1 MFQSV
6 SLFIPP
12 PLIHSCSKDKV
23 LEGICMVALMGCQ
36 WQDIITIDAYIKRLV
51 ISKDMV
57 GDDHLHI
64 DKDDQ
69 IVNWLIKSMKAAKE
83 GIIKIYIKDQSA
95 AQINLNDNLITVDLL
110 QPEFFRTSEEI
121 GLFDKLKTAK
131 EFAQKLTD
139 NGLTISFL
147 RKGKDAI
154 SLGKDAKPTLSRLIT
169 RSDDIQIDS
178 VKEITN
184 LKRDLKDD

>member
-1 MFQSV
+1 
-6 SLFIPP
+6 
-12 PLIHSCSKDKV
+12 
-23 LEGICMVALMGCQ
+23 MVALMGCQ
-36 WQDIITIDAYIKRLV
+36 WQDIITIDAHIKRLV

-64 DKDDQ
+64 DKGDQ

-83 GIIKIYIKDQSA
+83 GVIKIYIKDQSA

-110 QPEFFRTSEEI
+110 EPEFFRTSEEI

-139 NGLTISFL
+139 NGLTMSFL

>member
-1 MFQSV
+1 
-6 SLFIPP
+6 
-12 PLIHSCSKDKV
+12 
-23 LEGICMVALMGCQ
+23 MVALMGCQ
-36 WQDIITIDAYIKRLV
+36 WQDIITIDAHIKLLV

-83 GIIKIYIKDQSA
+83 GVIKIYIKDQSA

-110 QPEFFRTSEEI
+110 QPEFFRISEEI

-139 NGLTISFL
+139 NGLTVSFL

>member
-1 MFQSV
+1 M
-6 SLFIPP
+6 
-12 PLIHSCSKDKV
+12 
-23 LEGICMVALMGCQ
+23 
-36 WQDIITIDAYIKRLV
+36 
-51 ISKDMV
+51 ISRDMV

-64 DKDDQ
+64 DKDDH
-69 IVNWLIKSMKAAKE
+69 ILNTLVRSMKAATE
-83 GIIKIYIKDQSA
+83 GMIKIEVKDQSA
-95 AQINLNDNLITVDLL
+95 AQINLNNNLITVDLL
-110 QPEFFRTSEEI
+110 QPEFFRISEDI
-121 GLFDKLKTAK
+121 GIFDKLKTAK

-169 RSDDIQIDS
+169 RSDDIQVDS

-184 LKRDLKDD
+184 LNRDLKED

>member
-1 MFQSV
+1 M
-6 SLFIPP
+6 
-12 PLIHSCSKDKV
+12 
-23 LEGICMVALMGCQ
+23 
-36 WQDIITIDAYIKRLV
+36 
-51 ISKDMV
+51 
-57 GDDHLHI
+57 
-64 DKDDQ
+64 
-69 IVNWLIKSMKAAKE
+69 
-83 GIIKIYIKDQSA
+83 
-95 AQINLNDNLITVDLL
+95 ITVDLL
-110 QPEFFRTSEEI
+110 EPEFFRTSEEI

-184 LKRDLKDD
+184 LKRDLKED

>member
-1 MFQSV
+1 
-6 SLFIPP
+6 
-12 PLIHSCSKDKV
+12 
-23 LEGICMVALMGCQ
+23 
-36 WQDIITIDAYIKRLV
+36 
-51 ISKDMV
+51 MV

-110 QPEFFRTSEEI
+110 EPEFFRTSEEI

-139 NGLTISFL
+139 NGLTMSFL

-184 LKRDLKDD
+184 LKRDLKND

>member
-1 MFQSV
+1 
-6 SLFIPP
+6 
-12 PLIHSCSKDKV
+12 
-23 LEGICMVALMGCQ
+23 MVALMGCQ
-36 WQDIITIDAYIKRLV
+36 WQDIITIDAHIKRLV
-51 ISKDMV
+51 ISRDMV
-57 GDDHLHI
+57 GENHLHI
-64 DKDDQ
+64 DNDDQ
-69 IVNWLIKSMKAAKE
+69 IINWLIKSMKAAKE
-83 GIIKIYIKDQSA
+83 GVIKIYIKDQSA
-95 AQINLNDNLITVDLL
+95 AQINLNDNLITIDLL

-139 NGLTISFL
+139 NGLTMSFL

>member
-1 MFQSV
+1 
-6 SLFIPP
+6 
-12 PLIHSCSKDKV
+12 
-23 LEGICMVALMGCQ
+23 
-36 WQDIITIDAYIKRLV
+36 
-51 ISKDMV
+51 MV

-64 DKDDQ
+64 NKDDQ

-83 GIIKIYIKDQSA
+83 GAIKIYIKDQSA

-110 QPEFFRTSEEI
+110 EPEFFRTSEEI

-139 NGLTISFL
+139 NGLTMSFL

>member
-1 MFQSV
+1 
-6 SLFIPP
+6 
-12 PLIHSCSKDKV
+12 
-23 LEGICMVALMGCQ
+23 
-36 WQDIITIDAYIKRLV
+36 
-51 ISKDMV
+51 MV
-57 GDDHLHI
+57 GDDHLHV

-69 IVNWLIKSMKAAKE
+69 IINWLIKSMEAAKE

-95 AQINLNDNLITVDLL
+95 AQINLNDNLITVDLI
-110 QPEFFRTSEEI
+110 QPEFFRTSEEM

-147 RKGKDAI
+147 RKGKEAI

-184 LKRDLKDD
+184 LKRDLKED

>member
-1 MFQSV
+1 
-6 SLFIPP
+6 
-12 PLIHSCSKDKV
+12 
-23 LEGICMVALMGCQ
+23 MVALIGCQ
-36 WQDIITIDAYIKRLV
+36 WQDIITIDAYIKRIV
-51 ISKDMV
+51 ISKDMG
-57 GDDHLHI
+57 GDDHFHI

-69 IVNWLIKSMKAAKE
+69 IINWLIKSMEAAKE

-95 AQINLNDNLITVDLL
+95 AQINLNDNLITVDLI
-110 QPEFFRTSEEI
+110 QPEFFRTSEEM

-147 RKGKDAI
+147 RKGKEAI
-154 SLGKDAKPTLSRLIT
+154 SLGKNAKPTLSRLIT

-184 LKRDLKDD
+184 LKRDLKED

>member
-1 MFQSV
+1 
-6 SLFIPP
+6 
-12 PLIHSCSKDKV
+12 
-23 LEGICMVALMGCQ
+23 
-36 WQDIITIDAYIKRLV
+36 
-51 ISKDMV
+51 MV

-69 IVNWLIKSMKAAKE
+69 IINWLIKSMEAAKE

-95 AQINLNDNLITVDLL
+95 AQINLNDNLITVDLV

-147 RKGKDAI
+147 RKGKEAI

-184 LKRDLKDD
+184 LKRDLKED

>member
-1 MFQSV
+1 VDGSINGL
-6 SLFIPP
+6 S
-12 PLIHSCSKDKV
+12 
-23 LEGICMVALMGCQ
+23 
-36 WQDIITIDAYIKRLV
+36 WQDIITIDTHIKWLM

-64 DKDDQ
+64 DKDDH
-69 IVNWLIKSMKAAKE
+69 ILNTLVRSMKAATE
-83 GIIKIYIKDQSA
+83 GMIKIEVKDQSA
-95 AQINLNDNLITVDLL
+95 AQINLNNNLITVDLL
-110 QPEFFRTSEEI
+110 QPEFFRISEDI
-121 GLFDKLKTAK
+121 GIFDKLKTAK

-169 RSDDIQIDS
+169 RSDDIQVDS

-184 LKRDLKDD
+184 LNRDLKED

>member
-1 MFQSV
+1 
-6 SLFIPP
+6 
-12 PLIHSCSKDKV
+12 
-23 LEGICMVALMGCQ
+23 MVALMGCQ
-36 WQDIITIDAYIKRLV
+36 WQDIITIDAHIKLLV

-64 DKDDQ
+64 DKGDQ

-83 GIIKIYIKDQSA
+83 GVIKIYIKDQSA
-95 AQINLNDNLITVDLL
+95 AQINLNDNLITIDLL

-139 NGLTISFL
+139 NGLTMSFL

>member
-1 MFQSV
+1 
-6 SLFIPP
+6 
-12 PLIHSCSKDKV
+12 
-23 LEGICMVALMGCQ
+23 MGCQ

-51 ISKDMV
+51 ISRDMV

-64 DKDDQ
+64 DKGDQ

-83 GIIKIYIKDQSA
+83 GVIKIYIKDQSA

-110 QPEFFRTSEEI
+110 EPEFFRTSEEI

-139 NGLTISFL
+139 NGLTMSFL

>member
-1 MFQSV
+1 
-6 SLFIPP
+6 
-12 PLIHSCSKDKV
+12 
-23 LEGICMVALMGCQ
+23 
-36 WQDIITIDAYIKRLV
+36 
-51 ISKDMV
+51 MV

-83 GIIKIYIKDQSA
+83 GAIKIYIKDQSA

-110 QPEFFRTSEEI
+110 EPEFFRTSEEI

-184 LKRDLKDD
+184 LKRDLKED

>member
-1 MFQSV
+1 
-6 SLFIPP
+6 
-12 PLIHSCSKDKV
+12 
-23 LEGICMVALMGCQ
+23 
-36 WQDIITIDAYIKRLV
+36 
-51 ISKDMV
+51 MV
-57 GDDHLHI
+57 GDDHIHI

-69 IVNWLIKSMKAAKE
+69 IINWLIKSMEAAKE

-95 AQINLNDNLITVDLL
+95 AQINLNDNLITVDLIE
-110 QPEFFRTSEEI
+110 PEFFRTSEEI

-147 RKGKDAI
+147 RKGKEAI
-154 SLGKDAKPTLSRLIT
+154 SLGKNAKPTLSRLIT

-184 LKRDLKDD
+184 LKRDLKED

>member
-1 MFQSV
+1 
-6 SLFIPP
+6 
-12 PLIHSCSKDKV
+12 
-23 LEGICMVALMGCQ
+23 
-36 WQDIITIDAYIKRLV
+36 
-51 ISKDMV
+51 MV

-69 IVNWLIKSMKAAKE
+69 IINWLIKSMEAAKE

-95 AQINLNDNLITVDLL
+95 AQINLNDNLITVDLI
-110 QPEFFRTSEEI
+110 QPEFFRTSEEM

-147 RKGKDAI
+147 RKGKEAI
-154 SLGKDAKPTLSRLIT
+154 SLGKNAKPTLSRLIT

-184 LKRDLKDD
+184 LKRDLKED

>member
-1 MFQSV
+1 
-6 SLFIPP
+6 
-12 PLIHSCSKDKV
+12 
-23 LEGICMVALMGCQ
+23 
-36 WQDIITIDAYIKRLV
+36 
-51 ISKDMV
+51 MV
-57 GDDHLHI
+57 GDDHLHL

-69 IVNWLIKSMKAAKE
+69 ITNWLIKSMKAAKE

-95 AQINLNDNLITVDLL
+95 AQINLNDNLITVDFL

-147 RKGKDAI
+147 RKGKEAI

-178 VKEITN
+178 VKEIAN
-184 LKRDLKDD
+184 LKRDLKED

>member
-1 MFQSV
+1 
-6 SLFIPP
+6 
-12 PLIHSCSKDKV
+12 
-23 LEGICMVALMGCQ
+23 
-36 WQDIITIDAYIKRLV
+36 
-51 ISKDMV
+51 MV

-83 GIIKIYIKDQSA
+83 GAIKIYIKDQSA

-110 QPEFFRTSEEI
+110 EPEFFRTSEEI

-139 NGLTISFL
+139 NGLTMSFL

-178 VKEITN
+178 LKEITN

>member
-1 MFQSV
+1 
-6 SLFIPP
+6 
-12 PLIHSCSKDKV
+12 
-23 LEGICMVALMGCQ
+23 
-36 WQDIITIDAYIKRLV
+36 
-51 ISKDMV
+51 MV

-83 GIIKIYIKDQSA
+83 GAIKIYIKDQSA

-178 VKEITN
+178 LKEITN

>member
-1 MFQSV
+1 M
-6 SLFIPP
+6 
-12 PLIHSCSKDKV
+12 
-23 LEGICMVALMGCQ
+23 
-36 WQDIITIDAYIKRLV
+36 QDIITIDTHIKWLM

-64 DKDDQ
+64 DKDDH
-69 IVNWLIKSMKAAKE
+69 ILNTLVRSMKAATE
-83 GIIKIYIKDQSA
+83 GMIKIEVKDQSA
-95 AQINLNDNLITVDLL
+95 AQINLNNNLITVDLL
-110 QPEFFRTSEEI
+110 QPEFFRISEDI
-121 GLFDKLKTAK
+121 GIFDKLKTAK

-169 RSDDIQIDS
+169 RSDDIQVDS

-184 LKRDLKDD
+184 LNRDLKED